1 MVPAEKSEVV
11 SAFRSEGR
19 WAPHTTRSWQFL
31 GFEEGVTNPPDGREW
46 LPSLDKSSE
55 DIIVGILDSGERST
69 ALHSRIAFVVSIMCL
84 ICFLACT
91 LAAPQGFGRS
101 RGASATKGSGRCRR
115 GGKGRAKAEIPSAP
129 RRVTGQQSRTRV
141 LTTLIFFFSPD
152 EYIES

>member
-1 MVPAEKSEVV
+1 VVPAEKSEVV

-69 ALHSRIAFVVSIMCL
+69 ALHSRIAFVVSIMALC
-84 ICFLACT
+84 
-91 LAAPQGFGRS
+91 S
-101 RGASATKGSGRCRR
+101 S
-115 GGKGRAKAEIPSAP
+115 EIFRIS
-129 RRVTGQQSRTRV
+129 V
-141 LTTLIFFFSPD
+141 L
-152 EYIES
+152 